1 MRIVTCFLLAW
12 TILCGASESLSQ
24 SELDQLNDYITTS
37 WEGDEE
43 DVWLRCDI
51 GEGLELVNEYNT
63 NKTTNGQSVEL
74 RLKPVLPGSVLFLTE
89 GKLEEIIFT
98 VILNNTSR
106 SSFLDYTEKMDFIY
120 TEMNKE
126 GQKRRVEQ
134 TYTFTG
140 SFKNPPLDLRSE
152 PSLFSTSD
160 ENDEFVIVFKNLIP
174 YSKKSRNK

>member
-74 RLKPVLPGSVLFLTE
+74 HLKPVLPGSVLFLTRGE
-89 GKLEEIIFT
+89 VEEIIFT
-98 VILNNTSR
+98 VTLNNTSR
-106 SSFLDYTEKMDFIY
+106 SSWLDYENKMEFIY
-120 TEMNKE
+120 TKMDTE
-126 GQKRRVEQ
+126 GQQIRWSQ

-140 SFKNPPLDLRSE
+140 SFKNPRLDLSSE
-152 PSLFSTSD
+152 PSVFSTND
-160 ENDEFVIVFKNLIP
+160 EDDEFVIVFTNLIP
-174 YSKKSRNK
+174 YSKKIR

>member
-51 GEGLELVNEYNT
+51 GEGLERVEDYNT
-63 NKTTNGQSVEL
+63 NQMSNGQSVEFH
-74 RLKPVLPGSVLFLTE
+74 LKPVLPGSVLFFTE
-89 GKLEEIIFT
+89 GEVEEIICT
-98 VILNNTSR
+98 VTLNNTSH
-106 SSFLDYTEKMDFIY
+106 SSRLDYQNQINVIY
-120 TEMNKE
+120 TQMNAE
-126 GQKRRVEQ
+126 GQQMRWDQ
-134 TYTFTG
+134 SYTFTG
-140 SFKNPPLDLRSE
+140 SFKNPRLDLSSK
-152 PSLFSTSD
+152 PSLFIIND
-160 ENDEFVIVFKNLIP
+160 ENNEFVIVFKNSLP